1 MNEPAPPTG
10 TPPTAPPAESREARV
25 AINAGSRYAAMAVTT
40 VTALLLTPFLIRTL
54 GKEAYGLQALS
65 HQCLQF
71 IGMAALAVGLSY
83 QRFAAEHY
91 AKGEFAAMNTVMSLG
106 LSLSLI
112 SAAILMAGTLVTA
125 AFADALFGLPPELV
139 PTARLVMVILGFAS
153 SSHIVN
159 GVWKSPVFIRQRF
172 HLESIANVVATV
184 SAALGA
190 WILFRWFRPS
200 IVTWVLLAAGMRL
213 AMEWFF
219 VIPRARRSM
228 PEMHVRL
235 APIRS
240 WPTLRSMLNFSLLNF
255 LGIIGF
261 LLYYATDS
269 IIISNVNELGIGHVT
284 DYNVAQRWD
293 PQLRMMI
300 TSFVGA
306 LTPIMTADVAVGRID
321 KLRVTVLRGT
331 RYSLILAFG
340 PCVLLAV
347 LARPFLQQW
356 LGSEFAE
363 VSVGVMRLIMAGL
376 ILSIPGIVAYE
387 ALYACGRLG
396 PAVTAIVLGGV
407 LNLFLSIALV
417 KVAGMGLLGVALG
430 SVVSLVAVNFFCLP
444 LMLCRAT
451 GLPMRALLAEAVLPS
466 LLGAIPF
473 GVLALA
479 LHRVWPATSLLIVLT
494 QFALCGLFYGAS
506 VWALSLTADDRLKV
520 RRTLAAASR
529 RVSDPSQWTSFF

>member
-1 MNEPAPPTG
+1 MSDQPETSS
-10 TPPTAPPAESREARV
+10 PPAESREARV

-112 SAAILMAGTLVTA
+112 SAAILMAGTLITA
-125 AFADALFGLPPELV
+125 VFADALFGLPPDLV
-139 PTARLVMVILGFAS
+139 PTARIVLIVLGFAS
-153 SSHIVN
+153 SCHIVN

-184 SAALGA
+184 AAALGV
-190 WILFRWFRPS
+190 WILFRAFRPS
-200 IVTWVLLAAGMRL
+200 IVAWVILAAGLRL
-213 AMEWFF
+213 AIEWLY

-255 LGIIGF
+255 LGIVGF

-306 LTPIMTADVAVGRID
+306 LTPIMTADVAVGHID
-321 KLRVTVLRGT
+321 KLRVTILRGT

-347 LARPFLQQW
+347 LARPFLQHW
-356 LGSEFAE
+356 LGSEFSE

-396 PAVTAIVLGGV
+396 PAVTAILLGGV

-417 KVAGMGLLGVALG
+417 KIAGMGLLGVALG
-430 SVVSLVAVNFFCLP
+430 SAISLVAVNFFCLP

-451 GLPMRALLAEAVLPS
+451 DLPMRKLLLEAVLPA

-473 GVLALA
+473 AVLALA
-479 LHRVWPATSLLIVLT
+479 LHRAWPATSLILVLI
-494 QFALCGLFYGAS
+494 QFALCGLFYAIS
-506 VWALSLTADDRLKV
+506 VWFLSLTADDRLKV

-529 RVSDPSQWTSFF
+529 RVTDPSQWTNFI